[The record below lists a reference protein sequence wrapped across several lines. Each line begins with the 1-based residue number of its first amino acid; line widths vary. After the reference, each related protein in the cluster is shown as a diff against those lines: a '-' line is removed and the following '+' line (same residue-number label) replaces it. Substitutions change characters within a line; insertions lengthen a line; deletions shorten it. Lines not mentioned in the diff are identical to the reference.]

1 MDNLLK
7 DIHSIVIII
16 IINTMKA
23 KQNISGLELAYKM
36 PDLCIRGIAFVWEG
50 VLLDNSFLLIPL

>member
-1 MDNLLK
+1 
-7 DIHSIVIII
+7 
-16 IINTMKA
+16 MKA

-50 VLLDNSFLLIPL
+50 VDLGTAGQQFPPNSTMRNQ